1 MEVYDVIC
9 NIDAEC
15 FKTPWTWESMV
26 FELSHPLSV
35 SSVVW
40 RDGRVAAFAVGR
52 VIADEAEVMKIAT
65 LEKYRRQGIAR
76 GMMSE
81 LLEKMRKKGAVTCYL
96 EAASKNAAAIALYK
110 SIGFEEVYVRELYY
124 GDDDAVAMR
133 LTL

>member
-9 NIDAEC
+9 GIDAQC

-26 FELSHPLSV
+26 YELSHPLSV
-35 SSVVW
+35 TSVIW

-52 VIADEAEVMKIAT
+52 VIADEAEIMKIAT

-76 GMMSE
+76 EMMTE
-81 LLEKMRKKGAVTCYL
+81 LLSKMRDRGAAACYL
-96 EAASKNAAAIALYK
+96 EAASRNTAALALYK
-110 SIGFEEVYVRELYY
+110 SFGFEELSVRERYY
-124 GDDDAVAMR
+124 GDDDAITMR